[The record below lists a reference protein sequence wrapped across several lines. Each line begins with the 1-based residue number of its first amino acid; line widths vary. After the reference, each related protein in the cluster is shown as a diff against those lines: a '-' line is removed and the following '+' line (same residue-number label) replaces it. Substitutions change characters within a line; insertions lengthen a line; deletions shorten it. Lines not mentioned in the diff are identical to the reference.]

1 MIQYGASFPEECP
14 EISVISGHSAG
25 NYALYT
31 VADMSG
37 HIMFPYVAYKEIFRK
52 LNFSQCSVPHCG
64 CKVAE
69 KYRVVAAPTIYQ
81 VR

>member
-1 MIQYGASFPEECP
+1 MGHHFLKNVLKYLSFQDILQ
-14 EISVISGHSAG
+14 EIMP
-25 NYALYT
+25 YT